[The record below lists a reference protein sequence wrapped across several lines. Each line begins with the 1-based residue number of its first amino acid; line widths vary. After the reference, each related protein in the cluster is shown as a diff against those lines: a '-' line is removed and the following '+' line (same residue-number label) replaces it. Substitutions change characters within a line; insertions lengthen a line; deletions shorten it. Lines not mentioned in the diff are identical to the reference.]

1 MLATLARNPNYK
13 WYAFGVVAVG
23 TFASV
28 VDHSS
33 VAVAL
38 PSIATYFSTDIP
50 SVQWVVIGFAM
61 TIIALLLPVGRLADL
76 VGLKKVYIAG
86 SLVLILGAIIA
97 GASNNLVI
105 LILSRIVQGAGAA
118 MTQGTGMAIIIAAF
132 PTSERGKAIGLIM
145 TMVGAGA
152 IAGPAV
158 GGLLVDAFGW
168 RSVFFA
174 NVPLVAAGVV
184 LGLAVLAEQPVEQR
198 LQSGQKQG
206 FDWLGASLSS
216 MALLVFL
223 IAISNAHRIGWLS
236 PPILAAGVSFL
247 VLLVTFIWWEERC
260 SSPMLD
266 VGFFRRRTFSFGVAA
281 AFLTFLGS
289 SATLFMTPFYL
300 QSVLGFS
307 PKAAGLVVVP
317 GAICMTLLGPLS
329 GRLSDRYG
337 WRMFTVGG
345 LLLTFCGISMLT
357 RLNENSS
364 LLLVI
369 PALVLQASGMGVFY
383 SPNSSSVLSTVGR
396 ESYGVVSGFLNL
408 VRNAGNVTSVAVA
421 TAVVTA
427 TMGSLGYEPSLDAV
441 RGGTDIG
448 VKQAFAVGLKYAYF
462 TMAGCLLLAMAISA
476 LKVGNTVP
484 EQEPAIIQ

>member
-1 MLATLARNPNYK
+1 MLATLVRSPSYK
-13 WYAFGVVAVG
+13 WYAFGVVAIG

-76 VGLKKVYIAG
+76 VGLKKVYFAG

-105 LILSRIVQGAGAA
+105 LMLSRIVQGAGAA

-158 GGLLVDAFGW
+158 GGLLVDALGW

-174 NVPLVAAGVV
+174 NVPLVVAGVV
-184 LGLAVLAEQPVEQR
+184 LGLAVLADQPLEQR
-198 LQSGQKQG
+198 LKSGQRRG

-216 MALLVFL
+216 LALLVLL

-236 PPILAAGVSFL
+236 LPILAAGVSFL
-247 VLLVTFIWWEERC
+247 VLLLTFIWWEERF

-266 VGFFRRRTFSFGVAA
+266 LGFFRRRTFSLGVAA

-317 GAICMTLLGPLS
+317 GAICMTLLGALS
-329 GRLSDRYG
+329 GRLSDQYG

-345 LLLTFCGISMLT
+345 LLITFCGISMLT

-383 SPNSSSVLSTVGR
+383 SPNSSSVLSAVGR
-396 ESYGVVSGFLNL
+396 DSYGVVSGFLNL
-408 VRNAGNVTSVAVA
+408 VRNAGNVTSVALA
-421 TAVVTA
+421 TAIVTA

-462 TMAGCLLLAMAISA
+462 TMAGCLLVAMAISA

-484 EQEPAIIQ
+484 ELEPANIQ

>member
-1 MLATLARNPNYK
+1 
-13 WYAFGVVAVG
+13 VAIG

-61 TIIALLLPVGRLADL
+61 TIIALLLPVGRLADM

-105 LILSRIVQGAGAA
+105 LMLSRIVQGAGAA

-158 GGLLVDAFGW
+158 GGLLVDALGW

-174 NVPLVAAGVV
+174 NVPLVVAGVV
-184 LGLAVLAEQPVEQR
+184 LGLAVLADQPLEQR
-198 LQSGQKQG
+198 LKRGQRRG

-216 MALLVFL
+216 LALLVLL

-236 PPILAAGVSFL
+236 LPILAAGVSFL
-247 VLLVTFIWWEERC
+247 VLLLTFIWWEERF

-266 VGFFRRRTFSFGVAA
+266 LGFFRRRTFSLGVAA

-317 GAICMTLLGPLS
+317 GAICMTLLGALS
-329 GRLSDRYG
+329 GRLSDQYG

-383 SPNSSSVLSTVGR
+383 SPNSSSVLSAVGR
-396 ESYGVVSGFLNL
+396 DSYGVVSAFLNL
-408 VRNAGNVTSVAVA
+408 VRNAGNVTSVALA
-421 TAVVTA
+421 TAIVTA

-462 TMAGCLLLAMAISA
+462 TMAGCLLVAMAISA

-484 EQEPAIIQ
+484 ELEPANIQ

>member
-1 MLATLARNPNYK
+1 MLATLVRSPSYK
-13 WYAFGVVAVG
+13 WYAFGVVAIG

-61 TIIALLLPVGRLADL
+61 TIIALLLPVGRLADM

-105 LILSRIVQGAGAA
+105 LMLSRIVQGAGAA

-158 GGLLVDAFGW
+158 GGLLVDALGW

-174 NVPLVAAGVV
+174 NVPLVVAGVV
-184 LGLAVLAEQPVEQR
+184 LGLAVLADQPLEQR
-198 LQSGQKQG
+198 LKRGQRRG

-216 MALLVFL
+216 LALLVLL

-236 PPILAAGVSFL
+236 LPILAAGVSFL
-247 VLLVTFIWWEERC
+247 VLLLTFIWWEERF

-266 VGFFRRRTFSFGVAA
+266 LGFFRRRTFSLGVAA

-317 GAICMTLLGPLS
+317 GAICMTLLGALS
-329 GRLSDRYG
+329 GRLSDQYG

-383 SPNSSSVLSTVGR
+383 SPNSSSVLSAVGR
-396 ESYGVVSGFLNL
+396 DSYGVVSAFLNL
-408 VRNAGNVTSVAVA
+408 VRNAGNVTSVALA
-421 TAVVTA
+421 TAIVTA

-462 TMAGCLLLAMAISA
+462 TMAGCLLVAMAISA

-484 EQEPAIIQ
+484 ELEPANIQ